1 MKKKSD
7 RSEATSAASAP
18 SSIPTGRLERRGPAW
33 LGRLFALRQEPPAYV
48 RQLLGA
54 ACIGLVVLVW
64 FLLTLGD
71 IPEHRA
77 ISPAVLPSVGEVAA
91 SLPRLLDERGLIA
104 SIAASLTRVFL
115 GFGLACLV
123 AIPLGMLAGAWR
135 PLNAFASPLVI
146 FGRNIPIAALI
157 PLTLL
162 WFGIDE
168 GQKVMF
174 LFLATAPF
182 VFSSAASAI
191 AAIHD
196 RYVETAQTL
205 GASNAQ
211 VFRKVLVPLALPQ
224 IFTDQRQLFGLAFGY
239 IMLAELV
246 NAKRG
251 LGYLISVS
259 QKRAQTEDILMV
271 LLIIGLLAWLIDRT
285 LLWFQRGLFP
295 YRKDL

>member
-1 MKKKSD
+1 VSD
-7 RSEATSAASAP
+7 RVPDRGAAPGPP
-18 SSIPTGRLERRGPAW
+18 SPALPPASWTRRT
-33 LGRLFALRQEPPAYV
+33 FALRQEPRAWV

-54 ACIGLVVLVW
+54 ACVGLVVLVW
-64 FLLTLGD
+64 FFLTAGD
-71 IPEHRA
+71 VPEERA
-77 ISPAVLPSVGEVAA
+77 ISPAVLPSVGAVLD
-91 SLPRLLDERGLIA
+91 SLPRLVSERGLVA

-115 GFGLACLV
+115 GFGLACLI

-135 PLNAFASPLVI
+135 PLHAFASPLVI

-157 PLTLL
+157 PLTML

-168 GQKVMF
+168 TQKVMF

-182 VFSSAASAI
+182 VFSSAAAAV

-211 VFRKVLVPLALPQ
+211 IFRKVLVPLALPQ

-239 IMLAELV
+239 IMLAELI

-251 LGYLISVS
+251 LGFLISVS
-259 QKRAQTEDILMV
+259 QKRSQTEDILMV
-271 LLIIGLLAWLIDRT
+271 LVIIGLLAWLIDLT
-285 LLWFQRGLFP
+285 LRWFQRGLFP